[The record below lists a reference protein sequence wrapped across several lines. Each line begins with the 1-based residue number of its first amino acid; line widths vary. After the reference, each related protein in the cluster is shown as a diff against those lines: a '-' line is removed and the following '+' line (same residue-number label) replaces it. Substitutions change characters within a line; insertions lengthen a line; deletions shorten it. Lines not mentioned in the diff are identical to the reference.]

1 MVMNYCEIT
10 FNMLLPQEE
19 QEKLEYSSFKFFWFG
34 LGIFG
39 PFFEYFCG
47 LSYLGSGILNLNC
60 TINIC

>member
-1 MVMNYCEIT
+1 
-10 FNMLLPQEE
+10 MLLPQEE
-19 QEKLEYSSFKFFWFG
+19 QEKLEYSSFKFFCFG

-47 LSYLGSGILNLNC
+47 LSYLDSGILNLNC